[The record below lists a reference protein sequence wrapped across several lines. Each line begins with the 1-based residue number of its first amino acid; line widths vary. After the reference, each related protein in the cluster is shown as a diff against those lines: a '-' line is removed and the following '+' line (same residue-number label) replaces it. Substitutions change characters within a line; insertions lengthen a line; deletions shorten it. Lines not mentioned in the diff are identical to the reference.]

1 MFLLVHSLLNAEHHH
16 NYQFLDHYI
25 KPIMPNGWSHIND
38 SGEFFK
44 KIGNVGNIPNS
55 AILVT
60 AIVVGLYP
68 HILHKA
74 GPKAWQNMF
83 EVREHKA
90 MSTEDLVNI
99 LHFVLENNHVKFN
112 GDIEKQIPGT
122 AISTNF
128 ALPYVCIFMDKLKIK
143 FLQSQRLQPLV
154 WFRYINEIF
163 FIWTHDEDKLEKS

>member
-1 MFLLVHSLLNAEHHH
+1 
-16 NYQFLDHYI
+16 
-25 KPIMPNGWSHIND
+25 
-38 SGEFFK
+38 
-44 KIGNVGNIPNS
+44 
-55 AILVT
+55 
-60 AIVVGLYP
+60 
-68 HILHKA
+68 
-74 GPKAWQNMF
+74 
-83 EVREHKA
+83 
-90 MSTEDLVNI
+90 MSTEDLVNM